1 MPMELLIFPVW
12 GIFLLLVWVIIIE
25 PILSGLGGFAQAL
38 GKSLKEPEEI
48 KCPMCKELI
57 KRDAKV
63 CKHCG
68 HKIKSQDR

>member
-1 MPMELLIFPVW
+1 MELLIFLVL
-12 GIFLLLVWVIIIE
+12 GIFLVLVWAFIIE
-25 PILSGLGGFAQAL
+25 PILDGLGGFTRAL

-48 KCPMCKELI
+48 KCPMCREVI

-68 HKIKSQDR
+68 HKIKSEDH